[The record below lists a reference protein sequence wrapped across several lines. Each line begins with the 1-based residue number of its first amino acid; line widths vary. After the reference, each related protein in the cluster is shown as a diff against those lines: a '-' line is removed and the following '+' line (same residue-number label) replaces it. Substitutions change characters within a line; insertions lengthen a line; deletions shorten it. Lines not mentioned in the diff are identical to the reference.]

1 MRKYTQLMH
10 ESVVRKLKTP
20 SAKRLVTVR
29 LSDCEP
35 VNEIFI
41 DRLIALEREGCLLS
55 IMTRG
60 KSSLPRYCI
69 LQGFEVEKLKNQISK
84 DARRS
89 LVTLELRE
97 RSEDV
102 PVQV

>member
-10 ESVVRKLKTP
+10 ESVVRKIKTP
-20 SAKRLVTVR
+20 GAKRLITVR
-29 LSDCEP
+29 LGGCES
-35 VNEIFI
+35 VNELLI
-41 DRLIALEREGCLLS
+41 DELVALERDGHSLS

-69 LQGFEVEKLKNQISK
+69 LQGFEVDKLKNQISK

-102 PVQV
+102 PV